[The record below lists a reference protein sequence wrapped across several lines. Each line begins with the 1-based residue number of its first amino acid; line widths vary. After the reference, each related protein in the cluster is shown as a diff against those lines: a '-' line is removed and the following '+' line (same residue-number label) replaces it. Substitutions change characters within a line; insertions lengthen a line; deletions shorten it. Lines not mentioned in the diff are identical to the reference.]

1 MTNFDID
8 NWEEL
13 QPYKDYN
20 YDLIDKEYPID
31 ENNASSTYNQFIQL
45 RDTLVFSWKK
55 YKWKAWSKLVVW
67 EKEETIEIEYNNI
80 YRMLF
85 NSMTDSTPTIES
97 KWPYVEYSREAA
109 DIYWEI
115 CCVIKKDWRYRIV
128 HKEEV
133 LPTVSET
140 KVLTYVDIIRNWQYL
155 LVWGVAV
162 FDMEVGWTLNWTTS
176 GTEPNWTCS
185 ISFSLWKLFQKLTA
199 FGYIERDLKAWDIL
213 VLRAMDEEPDPD
225 GSPASLWYKLHLQ
238 SNSNFFSVE
247 YINLPYNN

>member
-115 CCVIKKDWRYRIV
+115 CCVIKKDWRY
-128 HKEEV
+128 
-133 LPTVSET
+133 
-140 KVLTYVDIIRNWQYL
+140 
-155 LVWGVAV
+155 
-162 FDMEVGWTLNWTTS
+162 
-176 GTEPNWTCS
+176 C
-185 ISFSLWKLFQKLTA
+185 IS
-199 FGYIERDLKAWDIL
+199 
-213 VLRAMDEEPDPD
+213 
-225 GSPASLWYKLHLQ
+225 
-238 SNSNFFSVE
+238 
-247 YINLPYNN
+247 